1 MVKNIYLYVFIWFKI
16 SKNFYKYIFLLR
28 IYIYKRVCGR
38 GGGGV
43 QGLRNTRMRINLPNP
58 DPEG

>member
-16 SKNFYKYIFLLR
+16 SKQIYKYIFLLR

-38 GGGGV
+38 GGGV
-43 QGLRNTRMRINLPNP
+43 RGLRNTRMRINLPNP
-58 DPEG
+58 DLEG